1 MRFTFFRSAWKKV
14 PTTLIDMQLTEL
26 KDTLITLR
34 DQIDGLIDTSN
45 AEALIEVSNGIQEAI
60 WRINDE
66 IGE

>member
-26 KDTLITLR
+26 KDILITIR
-34 DQIDGLIDTSN
+34 DLVDTDN
-45 AEALIEVSNGIQEAI
+45 AEALVEASNGLQEVI
-60 WRINDE
+60 WLINDE

>member
-26 KDTLITLR
+26 KDILITIR
-34 DQIDGLIDTSN
+34 DLIDTDN
-45 AEALIEVSNGIQEAI
+45 AEALVEASNGLQEVI
-60 WRINDE
+60 WLINDE